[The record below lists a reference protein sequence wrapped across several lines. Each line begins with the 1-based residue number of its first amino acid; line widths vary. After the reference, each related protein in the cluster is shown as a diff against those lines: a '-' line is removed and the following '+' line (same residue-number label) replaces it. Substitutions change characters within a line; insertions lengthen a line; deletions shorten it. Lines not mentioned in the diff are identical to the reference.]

1 MRNCD
6 VVILRPL
13 PMLRAGYGLVVN
25 KRLRAV
31 CDLMMP
37 QSREMAGLHEYDG
50 RVQDLSPEGIR
61 RSLSALDRARH
72 RAGPLDS
79 RHDETHLSIFEES
92 LRVQYGDLE
101 LHRRDPYPHLSN
113 LELACYDREYAPREE
128 RAEARRRHLAQ
139 WPDAVDGSLAALDQ
153 VSAPVAE
160 ALLGAV
166 RGLAAD
172 LDPDAGAEETAA
184 LRAHARLLARV
195 EDAAEHGDPD
205 PRLGGEALAA
215 LMGAQEGL
223 RVDLGALADDAE
235 RERARL
241 TDLLTGSC
249 RALDPSRRVD
259 ELIPELLADHPD
271 ADGVIPEAARL
282 TEEVIAFTR
291 ERGLAPW
298 VDGECLVGPAPPSR
312 RWAMAMMTWAAP
324 GEAEAPSWYH
334 VTPPEPDW
342 PAEEREEWLTVFSR
356 TSLPSITVHEVA
368 PGHFAHGRA
377 LRRVESPVRRA
388 LHGLSFTEGWAHYV
402 EEVCLEEG
410 FRAHDPR
417 FAIGV
422 ALEALVR
429 VTRLTC
435 AIGLH
440 TGAMDLDDATRLFMR
455 DAHLARAGAASEARR
470 GTFDAGY
477 GRYTWGKLEIMRLR
491 DRARRTDPAF
501 SLAAFH
507 TSLLAL
513 GSPPLGLLPAALTPL
528 TPNQPARKH
537 PSPPDA

>member
-13 PMLRAGYGLVVN
+13 PARTSGYGRRVN
-25 KRLRAV
+25 ERLRAV
-31 CDLMMP
+31 YALMMP
-37 QSREMAGLHEYDG
+37 QAREMAGLHEYDG
-50 RVQDLSPEGIR
+50 RVQDLSPDGVR
-61 RSLSALDRARH
+61 RAVAEVSRAR
-72 RAGPLDS
+72 RAAGRLDDD
-79 RHDETHLSIFEES
+79 HDEAHLRVFEKS
-92 LRVQYGDLE
+92 LRTQYGDLE

-113 LELACYDREYAPREE
+113 LELACYDREYAPRKE
-128 RAEARRRHLAQ
+128 RAEARRKHLAG
-139 WPDAVDGSLAALDQ
+139 WPDAIDASLTSLDR
-153 VSAPVAE
+153 VNAPVAA
-160 ALLGAV
+160 ALLGSA

-172 LDPDAGAEETAA
+172 LHADQGPVQAAA
-184 LRAHARLLARV
+184 LAAHARLVARL
-195 EDAAEHGDPD
+195 EHAAEHGDPD
-205 PRLGGEALAA
+205 PRLGGKALAS

-223 RVDLGALADDAE
+223 RVDLEALAVAAD
-235 RERARL
+235 RERDRL
-241 TDLLTGSC
+241 TGLLAESC
-249 RALDPSRRVD
+249 RALDPDRTVD

-271 ADGVIPEAARL
+271 ADGVIAEAARL
-282 TEEVIAFTR
+282 TDEVIAFTR
-291 ERGLAPW
+291 DHGLAPYA
-298 VDGECLVGPAPPSR
+298 DGECLVGPAPPSR
-312 RWAMAMMTWAAP
+312 RWSMAMMSWEAP
-324 GEAEAPSWYH
+324 GESDTPSWYH

-377 LRRVESPVRRA
+377 LRRARGPVRRT
-388 LHGLSFTEGWAHYV
+388 LHSLSFAEGWAHYV

-410 FRAHDPR
+410 FRARDPR

-440 TGAMDLDDATRLFMR
+440 TGAMDLEEATRLFMR
-455 DAHLARAGAASEARR
+455 DAHLARASAAAEARR

-491 DRARRTDPAF
+491 TRARRKWGEEF
-501 SLAAFH
+501 SLPRFH
-507 TSLLAL
+507 KSLLAL
-513 GSPPLGLLPAALTPL
+513 GSPPLGLLEGIFS
-528 TPNQPARKH
+528 RER
-537 PSPPDA
+537 